1 MVAEAVQGKTKI
13 NVVCSD
19 GAAFLKKCEKNFV
32 KFHIFHRSDPNG
44 SMLFCCGCCGG
55 CCGGNGNN
63 LLLLLLLL
71 LYKFTGE
78 VWIGCMI
85 PEEACIFEGK
95 TVSKDISKTGK
106 YTKLIV
112 MDKRTNTVFLF

>member
-1 MVAEAVQGKTKI
+1 MR
-13 NVVCSD
+13 
-19 GAAFLKKCEKNFV
+19 KKFV

-85 PEEACIFEGK
+85 PEACIFEGK

-106 YTKLIV
+106 NTKLIV
-112 MDKRTNTVFLF
+112 MDKRTNTGSLF

>member
-1 MVAEAVQGKTKI
+1 MVEAIQGKTKN
-13 NVVCSD
+13 NVQWWCL
-19 GAAFLKKCEKNFV
+19 GKKCKNFV

-44 SMLFCCGCCGG
+44 SMLCCGCCGG

-85 PEEACIFEGK
+85 PGEACIFEGK
-95 TVSKDISKTGK
+95 IVSERHKQDGEK
-106 YTKLIV
+106 Y
-112 MDKRTNTVFLF
+112 